1 MKNLFLSTQELDK
14 NATKSFNLPAELL
27 MENAA
32 SGMYYFIKN
41 RFLSNPFETTQ
52 KSITCLWEWRQWRRL
67 FGTS

>member
-41 RFLSNPFETTQ
+41 RFLSNPFETP
-52 KSITCLWEWRQWRRL
+52 KKV
-67 FGTS
+67 

>member
-41 RFLSNPFETTQ
+41 RFLSNPFETPKKVLLVVGVATMAQ
-52 KSITCLWEWRQWRRL
+52 IVWH
-67 FGTS
+67 